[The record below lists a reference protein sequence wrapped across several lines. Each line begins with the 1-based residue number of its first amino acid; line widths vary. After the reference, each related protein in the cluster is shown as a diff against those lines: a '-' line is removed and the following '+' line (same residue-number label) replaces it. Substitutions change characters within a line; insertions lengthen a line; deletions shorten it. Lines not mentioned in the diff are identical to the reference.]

1 MHTAIGSMAICLIVT
16 TDGTVAVQANATTA
30 QDQLRGFRWRFPRL
44 RHTPSTQAQ
53 GKCSFQQNFPGGIT
67 PATGTFITAY
77 RLLMILTPS
86 FKMAVVSGT
95 TVVTGVQYTAVGQN
109 ATIVQQHRHL
119 QLTGNS
125 QVALL
130 GCNCY
135 DRYVPNSYR

>member
-1 MHTAIGSMAICLIVT
+1 MQPLQRTNWRLSLAFSSAATYADSSTGS
-16 TDGTVAVQANATTA
+16 
-30 QDQLRGFRWRFPRL
+30 
-44 RHTPSTQAQ
+44 
-53 GKCSFQQNFPGGIT
+53 KCSFQQNFPGCIT

-95 TVVTGVQYTAVGQN
+95 TVVTGVQFTAVGQN
-109 ATIVQQHRHL
+109 STLVQQHRHP

-125 QVALL
+125 QLRLL

-135 DRYVPNSYR
+135 D